1 MKEKR
6 QLRRRVPAALLA
18 LMMALSLMP
27 TAFAAVVDRNSLCPS
42 TSNPSAAHAHAW
54 SAWTTEKEA
63 TCSAKGSQKATCSY
77 CGNVCYQE
85 IDINPNAH
93 DYIYTDNG
101 NGTHSAVCRYHSNAV
116 ITNQPH
122 GELVNGRCPQCLA
135 VNYSAV
141 DIILPKDPEVMVSLD
156 AADYGLSLGD
166 VILKLGAADVTREY
180 TLTYSWYYQGSLVYT
195 GDTYTL
201 PTSITSKEGDYKYVC
216 FVMAVPKSS
225 LTTQPISAS
234 CTVTVRVK
242 NLISAHATLGR
253 GDQSLYLGLV
263 DSWSAQSVVEQIYQA
278 VYTSAYNSTSAYPS
292 YVIFGAKPAS
302 KVGELLISGTKTLYY
317 FNPTG
322 SGQTPLSDVRFQPSG
337 EATGNYVISF
347 TAYDTRGKEYP
358 GSLTITVQQYTGDMD
373 VMYATSKD
381 APVTMDAKDFED
393 FWQDI
398 YPRGGLTWVRF
409 SELPSSY
416 DGNLYTDFTSASR
429 PGTRVK
435 AGDTFYVQPGNGQYG
450 INELTFLPGVR
461 QADYVTVPFD
471 AYGTNNLSQPVHQG
485 GTLYIFIS
493 TGKVA
498 DITWQVAAGS
508 SYTLDSEEFLKVY
521 QNATGSK
528 GSNFYIQLLDL
539 PASGSL
545 YVNYRNSANTG
556 TRLTAASIDARPF
569 YYSNSRG
576 ELISSITYL
585 PGTVQT
591 DSLRYV
597 AYDGQGK
604 LLYVGNMV
612 FNMTELAVTY
622 SSTSDGVSFKA
633 SDFYNLLGAAG
644 KLNTVSFTPPAA
656 VYGTLYYNRSL
667 TEPAKTPGTAITS
680 DSVWYSVAPNI
691 TAATALSMD
700 NVSFV
705 PAANYSGT
713 VTIPFSA
720 YDEQGSK
727 LSGSVKISVT
737 ATTPKPSVPDTPNNP
752 GTVVPT
758 VTFKDVPKTSATAW
772 YYDAV
777 TALASAG
784 ILGGFED
791 GTFRPDGEV
800 TYGQALKMI
809 MMAAGYP
816 EQAPT
821 TKHWASGYVAKAL
834 SDGLLSQSV
843 DPDRKINRYSI
854 AEIAAKALRLP
865 TSALTASPFSDMA
878 MTVSSAPYV
887 LSLYDAK
894 IVAGSTNSKGEVMY
908 YGVNSIRRSEMA
920 VIIQR
925 MYNYAEAKTNG

>member
-1 MKEKR
+1 MNEKKT
-6 QLRRRVPAALLA
+6 LRRRVPAALLA
-18 LMMALSLMP
+18 LIMVLSLMP
-27 TAFAAVVDRNSLCPS
+27 TAFAATVDMNSPC
-42 TSNPSAAHAHAW
+42 TSPTSINRVHSWQWEEVRA
-54 SAWTTEKEA
+54 A
-63 TCSAKGSQKATCSY
+63 TCHDKGMRKGTCTF
-77 CGNVCYQE
+77 CTNVCYDE
-85 IDINPNAH
+85 PSVNPNNH
-93 DYIYTDNG
+93 DYLYTDNG
-101 NGTHSAVCRYHSNAV
+101 NGTHRAECRYHPEAIVTS
-116 ITNQPH
+116 QPH
-122 GELVNGRCPQCLA
+122 GQLVNGRCPQCLA
-135 VNYSAV
+135 VDYEAV
-141 DIILPKDPEVMVSLD
+141 TIVLPKDPVFMVSLD
-156 AADYGLSLGD
+156 TADYGLSLGE
-166 VILKLGAADVTREY
+166 VSLTLGSADVTKEY
-180 TLTYSWYYQGSLVYT
+180 SLTYSWYYQGSLVYT

-225 LTTQPISAS
+225 QTTQPISAS

-242 NLISAHATLGR
+242 DLISAHATLGR
-253 GDQSLYLGLV
+253 GDKSLYLGLV

-278 VYTSAYNSTSAYPS
+278 VYNSASNNTAAYPS
-292 YVIFGAKPAS
+292 HVIFGTKPSS
-302 KVGELLISGTKTLYY
+302 KVGDLLISGTKTPYY
-317 FNPTG
+317 FNPTNN
-322 SGQTPLSDVRFQPSG
+322 SQTPLADVRFQPSG

-373 VMYATSKD
+373 VMYTTSKD
-381 APVTMDAKDFED
+381 APVTMAASDFET

-409 SELPSSY
+409 SALPSSY
-416 DGNLYTDFTSASR
+416 DGNLYTDFTSVSR

-450 INELTFLPGVR
+450 INEVTFLPGVR
-461 QADYVTVPFD
+461 QADFVTVPFD
-471 AYGTNNLSQPVHQG
+471 AYGTNNLGQPIHQA

-493 TGKVA
+493 SGKVA
-498 DITWQVAAGS
+498 DITWRVTAGG
-508 SYTLDSEEFLKVY
+508 SYALDAEEFLKVY
-521 QNATGSK
+521 QSATGSK
-528 GSNFYIQLLDL
+528 GNNFYIQLLEL

-545 YVNYRNSANTG
+545 YVNYRNSTSTG

-569 YYSNSRG
+569 YYSSSRG
-576 ELISSITYL
+576 ELISGLTYV
-585 PGTVQT
+585 PGTAQT
-591 DSLRYV
+591 DSFRYV

-604 LLYVGNMV
+604 LLYVGNV
-612 FNMTELAVTY
+612 VCNMTDLTVSY
-622 SSTSDGVSFKA
+622 NSTSDGVSFRA
-633 SDFYNLLGAAG
+633 RDFAGLLGTTG
-644 KLNTVSFTPPAA
+644 RLNTVSFTPPAA

-667 TEPAKTPGTAITS
+667 TSPALTPGTAITS
-680 DSVWYSVAPNI
+680 DSVWYSVSDKA
-691 TAATALSMD
+691 TAATALTMD

-713 VTIPFSA
+713 VTIPFAA

-727 LSGSVKISVT
+727 LSGTVKISVT
-737 ATTPKPSVPDTPNNP
+737 ATTPKPSVPNNP
-752 GTVVPT
+752 GTTVPT
-758 VTFKDVPKTSATAW
+758 VTFKDVPKTTGTAW

-777 TALASAG
+777 VALASAG

-816 EQAPT
+816 EQAAT
-821 TKHWASGYVAKAL
+821 TKHWASGYVAKAM

-843 DPDRKINRYSI
+843 DPDRKINRYAI

-865 TSALTASPFSDMA
+865 TSTQTTSPFHDMA

-894 IVAGSTNSKGEVMY
+894 IVAGSTNNKGQVMY

-925 MYNYAEAKTNG
+925 MYDYAAKTAN